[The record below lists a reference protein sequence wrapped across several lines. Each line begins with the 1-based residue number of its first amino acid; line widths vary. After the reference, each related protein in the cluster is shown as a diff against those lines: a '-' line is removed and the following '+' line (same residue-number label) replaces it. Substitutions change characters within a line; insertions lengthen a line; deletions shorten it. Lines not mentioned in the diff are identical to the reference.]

1 MVVWA
6 SRLAFMFAALG
17 MIKHAMQGFP
27 ENSQLWQDSLENLML
42 NAVDEIERA
51 RLNPKIGYGP
61 NST

>member
-1 MVVWA
+1 M
-6 SRLAFMFAALG
+6 
-17 MIKHAMQGFP
+17 KGFP
-27 ENSQLWQDSLENLML
+27 DNTQLWQDSLENLLL